1 VPSTRSDAEATV
13 TDRPGS
19 EQWPKRLFSLD
30 EANALLP
37 TLVPILSRLR
47 SNVEAIRPAFEQF
60 VALGAQGG
68 GREVAARLAAL
79 GRRVE
84 TLQAAIDEDL
94 WMIDALGVELK
105 GIETGL
111 IDFPTMRG
119 GRVVYLCWK
128 LGEGPIAFWHEVD
141 AGFAG
146 RRSLEDPAEEN
157 PDS

>member
-1 VPSTRSDAEATV
+1 VTERSDA
-13 TDRPGS
+13 D
-19 EQWPKRLFSLD
+19 QWPKRLFSVA

-47 SNVEAIRPAFEQF
+47 GNVESIRPAFEQF

-68 GREVAARLAAL
+68 GPKAAERLAAL

-105 GIETGL
+105 EIQTGL

-119 GRVVYLCWK
+119 GRIVYLCWK

-141 AGFAG
+141 AGFGG
-146 RRSLEDPAEEN
+146 RRSLVESGVGGQESEN
-157 PDS
+157 